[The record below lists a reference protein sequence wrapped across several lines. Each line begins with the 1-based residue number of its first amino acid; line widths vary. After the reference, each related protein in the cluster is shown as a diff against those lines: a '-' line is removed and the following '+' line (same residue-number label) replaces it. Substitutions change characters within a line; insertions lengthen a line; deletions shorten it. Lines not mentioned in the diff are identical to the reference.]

1 MVLAT
6 LPRPPLTKPRLQ
18 EGHPVPTCF
27 RSLKAPSRPQCPTGP
42 SSPAVSSQEVFGTA
56 LLPCC
61 EELQLLGGLPGSCAE
76 RLEKL
81 SSSARSEG
89 SVSGHGVSVSVPG
102 GTLPGSR
109 REVGGTIILSNQ
121 APPPGD
127 RKSTDCESFFV
138 PFQPHPVG

>member
-1 MVLAT
+1 M
-6 LPRPPLTKPRLQ
+6 
-18 EGHPVPTCF
+18 PTCF

-42 SSPAVSSQEVFGTA
+42 SSPAVSRQEVFGTA

-89 SVSGHGVSVSVPG
+89 SVSGRGVPVSVPG
-102 GTLPGSR
+102 GTLPRSR

-121 APPPGD
+121 APHQGTASPQTVKAFLCRSNPIPWVD
-127 RKSTDCESFFV
+127 SRET
-138 PFQPHPVG
+138 PFLI

>member
-1 MVLAT
+1 ML
-6 LPRPPLTKPRLQ
+6 
-18 EGHPVPTCF
+18 TCF

-61 EELQLLGGLPGSCAE
+61 VELLLLGELPGSCAE

-81 SSSARSEG
+81 SSSVRSEG
-89 SVSGHGVSVSVPG
+89 SVSSSGVPVSVPG

-121 APPPGD
+121 TPHQGTASPQTAKAFLCSSNPIPWVNS
-127 RKSTDCESFFV
+127 RET
-138 PFQPHPVG
+138 PFLI